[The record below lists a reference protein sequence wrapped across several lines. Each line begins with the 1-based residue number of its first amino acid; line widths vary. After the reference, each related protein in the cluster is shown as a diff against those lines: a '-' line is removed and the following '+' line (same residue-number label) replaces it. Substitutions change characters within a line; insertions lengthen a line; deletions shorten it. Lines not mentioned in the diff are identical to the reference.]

1 MLPCAVSSSAGGKPL
16 AAGEARVE
24 VAREASGVG
33 IHLAGWVRWHE
44 APLISGASIVGFF
57 VLWQVAAMAGWVNH
71 LFFSSPVEVAQAAA
85 ADVVTPDFWNNFWES
100 TLEFVFGFSAAVVA
114 GVPLGLILGWYRG
127 LGDLLDPWLSF
138 FYALP
143 RIALIPII
151 LMWIGLTIW
160 SIVTV
165 VFLGAFFQILLNTMK
180 GPRVVDARLAN
191 VARSYHAS
199 QRLTI
204 TTLVLPSSLPYILSG
219 LRLGT
224 SRAIT
229 GVVIGE
235 FFAATSGL
243 GHVIFLTSI
252 SLESGRL
259 LFATILLIA
268 LGVIAV
274 EMIHRVE
281 RRFSAWRDDY
291 STAV

>member
-1 MLPCAVSSSAGGKPL
+1 MIVRERSVDLARGDSGIAVRL
-16 AAGEARVE
+16 
-24 VAREASGVG
+24 SG
-33 IHLAGWVRWHE
+33 WYRWHE
-44 APLISGASIVGFF
+44 KTLISVSSIAGFF
-57 VLWQVAAMAGWVNH
+57 VLWQVAATAGWINH
-71 LFFSSPVEVAQAAA
+71 LFFSSPIEVGQAAV
-85 ADVVTPDFWNNFWES
+85 ADLQTAEFWDS
-100 TLEFVFGFSAAVVA
+100 LRQSSIEFVVGFVAAIVVA
-114 GVPLGLILGWYRG
+114 VPLGLILGWYRS

-160 SIVTV
+160 SIIVV

-180 GPRVVDARLAN
+180 GPRVVDERLAN

-199 QRLTI
+199 DRLTF
-204 TTLVLPSSLPYILSG
+204 TTLVLPSSVPYILSG

-235 FFAATSGL
+235 FFASTSGL
-243 GHVIFLTSI
+243 GHEIFLTSI

-274 EMIHRVE
+274 EIIQRFE
-281 RRFSAWRDDY
+281 RRFATWRDDY
-291 STAV
+291 SVNV